1 MYGAVLL
8 KMNSRKCLFNAAF
21 ARASVVLIFLLF
33 PTISYAEKKVDVLP
47 IWGIDVYINFK
58 VENLDQN
65 KQRLL
70 SLIDSA
76 FVHYSRLFGGPPKK
90 LNGESYDRLTV
101 NVHNTLTYEADPEI
115 IDVGIH
121 NKKLFGFYTWELGVI
136 HEMLHLWSGET
147 FKYADNREQWFN
159 EGASDY
165 LTLRLGAALGIIP
178 EDRIL
183 STFAAPISTYLSA
196 KGIGTIS
203 LREAGSTDQL
213 KRDHYFIVY
222 HGGYVAALVLDH
234 QIRLKSKGQASL
246 DDLMHKLYQ
255 SNSRTK
261 PYTME
266 SLLTSLHESTSV
278 DFTAF
283 FEKHIDGSEIIPI
296 GSYFDIGMLELFN
309 QYGVEVTDEN
319 QRVLKKML
327 MFTLE

>member
-1 MYGAVLL
+1 
-8 KMNSRKCLFNAAF
+8 
-21 ARASVVLIFLLF
+21 
-33 PTISYAEKKVDVLP
+33 VDVLP

-165 LTLRLGAALGIIP
+165 LTLRLGAA
-178 EDRIL
+178 
-183 STFAAPISTYLSA
+183 
-196 KGIGTIS
+196 
-203 LREAGSTDQL
+203 
-213 KRDHYFIVY
+213 
-222 HGGYVAALVLDH
+222 
-234 QIRLKSKGQASL
+234 SL

-327 MFTLE
+327 MFKIDFVCKKTTARLKAPTYDAAGSFI